1 MPILF
6 AGDEYREA
14 KACMSSILSS
24 DSPVIIGN
32 MTTDGDSNAFKGA
45 RDAQLECTGKPMER
59 MADVI
64 HLTKCMRNKIKKANF
79 TLQMFKSCSQKEHK
93 FLQGRLAKDLS
104 HRVLV
109 ELKCIPSRATCDNKN
124 NSLFKKCA
132 KLKNAIVDCYSG
144 KCGKSCERYSWVCK
158 GQKSK
163 DCWKKD
169 FLPPNKSS
177 FYIKGEDRKLL
188 LQCLNIRL
196 SKIAVRQTRASAT
209 TNKLEALH
217 RAINVSNPKDV
228 TFRRNAK
235 ARKLSAAARL
245 NDGHANSAIEKAA
258 AVGAPF
264 HPNAKVLRSLKRL
277 QENSEYDKRRQDTA
291 KYRSSRYRRKIEK
304 YKKYDSKRNSTVTY
318 STDILNK

>member
-1 MPILF
+1 MPIFLF

-79 TLQMFKSCSQKEHK
+79 TPQMFKSCSQKEQK

-109 ELKCIPSRATCDNKN
+109 EFKCIASRATCDNKH

-132 KLKNAIVDCYSG
+132 KLKNAIVDCYSANVESHVRG
-144 KCGKSCERYSWVCK
+144 IPGFAR
-158 GQKSK
+158 
-163 DCWKKD
+163 
-169 FLPPNKSS
+169 
-177 FYIKGEDRKLL
+177 DRN
-188 LQCLNIRL
+188 QRTVGRRTFCH
-196 SKIAVRQTRASAT
+196 QTSLAFT
-209 TNKLEALH
+209 
-217 RAINVSNPKDV
+217 
-228 TFRRNAK
+228 
-235 ARKLSAAARL
+235 
-245 NDGHANSAIEKAA
+245 
-258 AVGAPF
+258 
-264 HPNAKVLRSLKRL
+264 LRG
-277 QENSEYDKRRQDTA
+277 
-291 KYRSSRYRRKIEK
+291 KIENFC
-304 YKKYDSKRNSTVTY
+304 SSV
-318 STDILNK
+318 